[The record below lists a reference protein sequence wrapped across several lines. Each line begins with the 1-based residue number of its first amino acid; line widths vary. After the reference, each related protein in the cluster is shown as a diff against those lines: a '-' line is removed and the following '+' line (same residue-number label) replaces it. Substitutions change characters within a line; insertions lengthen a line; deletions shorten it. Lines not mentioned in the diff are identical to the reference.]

1 MALQVEATYENGAL
15 KLDRPLPL
23 KEHERI
29 VVTIQPKASR
39 VDETAGLI
47 GWKGTAEAYEHL
59 TRDEENSGWG
69 DE

>member
-1 MALQVEATYENGAL
+1 MSLQVEATYENGAL

-39 VDETAGLI
+39 VDESAGLI
-47 GWKGTAEAYEHL
+47 GWKGSSEAFEYL
-59 TRDEENSGWG
+59 ARSEENGAWG
-69 DE
+69 DA